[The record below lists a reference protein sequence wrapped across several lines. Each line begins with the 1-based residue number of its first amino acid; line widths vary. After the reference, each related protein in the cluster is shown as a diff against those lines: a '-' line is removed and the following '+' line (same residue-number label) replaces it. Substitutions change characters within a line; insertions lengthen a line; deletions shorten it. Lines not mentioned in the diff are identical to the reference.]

1 MGEDRAHSKLF
12 GILAR
17 GLVSNGLGF
26 RFQAHGR
33 SMQPTILDG
42 EILHVKPV
50 SAGNLRKGDIVLF
63 ADRTNYKAHRLIA
76 VDRDQRV
83 FITRGD
89 AGTETDGALEAS
101 QILGRVVAKEYN
113 VGGRKRVVP
122 LWGRRARGRFLTSR
136 IRGRI
141 AQLVRALT
149 ILRRVGCRGRVFG
162 RRTIEGGSSLL
173 LVLFWVLFWPSTF
186 VGQVVFDSATSTGQH
201 VAAGTTTITLPHSTA
216 GSNRVLVVGISMN
229 IANNTGATVSGV
241 TYNGV
246 ALAPAGAHN
255 DSGLTRR
262 VEMWYLAAP
271 STGLNN
277 VVVTVNLPGGTG
289 VLGVVVGAATFT
301 GADQTI
307 PIRSFLSADA
317 PATSTTAG
325 SLASLDLPS
334 AYGDMVLDTLA
345 TGGDRTISAFGPSQ
359 TASWNLNSTA
369 AISPPD
375 VRGTGSTRAGAPS
388 VPLSEQFNAT
398 SNWSAAAVSIQPLQ
412 ADLAVSVIGSSA
424 FFPNNLTYT
433 ITVTD
438 RGPSV
443 ANGVTLTDTLPAGLT
458 YVSATPSQGS
468 CSFAAPTVTCNLLNL
483 NGSATVSL
491 VVTPGAIGGYPDT
504 ASVTSSVTDLNAG
517 NNSST
522 GTAFS
527 QSNACA
533 TPAKNGAGGTL
544 NTVINTYYPP
554 SAASVTVAAGA
565 TSVTLGASRGAATA
579 IASGDLLLFIQMQDA
594 AINSGNTVS
603 YGDGATGAGSTSLN
617 NSGKYEFVRATSN
630 VPAAGGGLTFSAS
643 GPGGGLLFA
652 YTEAAAT
659 ATQGQRSFQVVRV
672 PQYLSAT
679 LGYTAATPAAAAWN
693 GSTGGVFSVDV
704 SGILTL
710 NSATLS
716 VDGVGFRGG
725 AALQLSGT
733 TGRTNTDYR
742 NAAPAAYTGAVVAG
756 AHGAKGEGIAGTPHW
771 VESGA
776 TFLNTN
782 VEGYPNGSMA
792 KGAPGNAGGGGTD
805 ANPGANDQ
813 NAGGAGGGN
822 GGVGGTGGNAW
833 NANLSSGGLGGAAF
847 PANLGQVVMGGG
859 GGAGSRNNSNTDNQA
874 SGGATGGGI
883 VIIRAGNLS
892 GTATIS
898 ANGAAAYNNTANDAG
913 GGGGSGGSVIVLSE
927 SGGESGLTIS
937 ARGGSGGNA
946 WASQPFSI
954 ADRHGP
960 GGGGGGGAVFVS
972 GPAASI
978 NVTGGASGL
987 TLNPGVPY
995 GATSGGAGISS
1006 TNASV
1011 TLTPGT
1017 QSGAQCTPDMTI
1029 TKSHSPVNFVQGS
1042 TGSYTL
1048 TATNSSLGPSA
1059 NTSGTVTV
1067 TDTLPAG
1074 LTPTSATGTG
1084 WGPGANTCSVVV
1096 QTVTCTR
1103 SNVLAPTAS
1112 YPPITITVLV
1122 SPLAPATLTNTATV
1136 AGGGEANTANDTAT
1150 DVANVLPVIDADV
1163 AITKTASPNPVRQGN
1178 TLTYTVGITNNGP
1191 ATATNVTVTDTLPP
1205 QVSFVSDT
1213 TTQGTCSLTSGTV
1226 TCSLGTMVSGATA
1239 TITITVTAVTRGSVT
1254 NTASVTASQPDPVGG
1269 NNSATNSP
1277 ATLIVSPTRV
1287 KLESFTAATSSEGVR
1302 LLWKTGGEERNLGFN
1317 VYREESGNRVRLN
1330 PSLIAGSALRIR
1342 NGLEQHSA
1350 KTYAWI
1356 DRSADAGGHFYWLED
1371 VDLQGTRTLHGPV
1384 SPAADVVAPSP
1395 ERAQLITELNPR
1407 TTDQNSEFQSGA
1419 PRRGVARRSNDGVE
1433 KRRDIQFKLAAHP
1446 AVKMLIRREGWY
1458 RVTQPELVAAG
1469 LDNSVDPRF
1478 LALFAE
1484 GREQSIRIVGA
1495 TDGPGGF
1502 GTVSSIEFYA
1512 TGIDT
1517 PYSDARVYWLVA
1529 GDQPGKRVVQ
1539 QPVSGTAGEEPSSYP
1554 YVIELRQ
1561 RTTYFAALLRM
1572 GTDNF
1577 FGALVSSAPVEEVL
1591 NVRNIAAASGRD
1603 IKLTMVLQ
1611 GVVEGAAHDV
1621 HVSWNGTT
1629 LGNLNFVGQE
1639 EGKISLDVPSE
1650 LVQEG
1655 ANTVTLTAQAGDNDL
1670 SLVDTI
1676 QLEYPHTFT
1685 AESDSLM
1692 FTADAGQHVVIDGF
1706 AHAPKRLVDI
1716 TDPSN
1721 PVELT
1726 PEVHTKDGGFELA
1739 LSVPWS
1745 GPGKHSLLAVA
1756 EEQIAHPAEVVRNHR
1771 SDWHRARPGNEV
1783 LMIASDRF
1791 ASQLSPLVQLRRGQ
1805 GKSVAVVA
1813 IDDLYD
1819 EFNFGERSPDVIRD
1833 LLKTATERWQHKPK
1847 YVLLVGDAS
1856 VDPRNYLGF
1865 GSFDFV
1871 PTKIIV
1877 TSELKTA
1884 SDDWFSDFE
1893 NTGLGQIPT
1902 GRLPARTE
1910 EEAKTM
1916 VAKILAYERD
1926 NDGRDNGQGDW
1937 INQALLVAD
1946 HNDTV
1951 DFTRDTKSVEALL
1964 PKGMKVTTVFASSLD
1979 ASTAR
1984 QEIVAGINSGK
1995 LLVNYLGHGSVEV
2008 WSGEELLD
2016 NTAASTLSNGT
2027 RLPLFL
2033 IMDCL
2038 NGFFHDVYTESL
2050 AESLLLAKSGG
2061 AVAVWASSGLTE
2073 PEPQVAMDQNLV
2085 RLLFTDP
2092 SLALGD
2098 AIMKAKAKI
2107 SDPDTRRI
2115 YILFGDPLLRI
2126 RGARSA
2132 LRDRT
2137 R

>member
-1 MGEDRAHSKLF
+1 
-12 GILAR
+12 
-17 GLVSNGLGF
+17 
-26 RFQAHGR
+26 
-33 SMQPTILDG
+33 MQPTIQDG

-50 SAGNLRKGDIVLF
+50 SAENLRRGDIVLF
-63 ADRTNYKAHRLIA
+63 ADRTNYKAHRLIS
-76 VDRDQRV
+76 VDRDQRI

-101 QILGRVVAKEYN
+101 QILGRVVAKEQN

-141 AQLVRALT
+141 AQLVRALPM
-149 ILRRVGCRGRVFG
+149 LRWVGRRGRVFG
-162 RRTIEGGSSLL
+162 GRTVEAGSSL
-173 LVLFWVLFWPSTF
+173 LVLFWLLLWPSTLL
-186 VGQVVFDSATSTGQH
+186 GQVAFDSATSIGQH
-201 VAAGTTTITLPHSTA
+201 VAAGTTTVTLPHTTA

-246 ALAPAGAHN
+246 ALARAGAHN

-325 SLASLDLPS
+325 SLASLNLPS

-388 VPLSEQFNAT
+388 VPLSEQFSGT

-468 CSFAAPTVTCNLLNL
+468 CSFAAPTLTCNLLNL

-517 NNSST
+517 NNAST
-522 GTAFS
+522 GIAFS

-554 SAASVTVAAGA
+554 SGSVTVAAGA
-565 TSVTLGASRGAATA
+565 TSVTLGTSRGSASA
-579 IASGDLLLFIQMQDA
+579 IAIGDLLLFIQMQDA
-594 AINSGNTVS
+594 AINSSNTAS

-617 NSGKYEFVRATSN
+617 SSGKYEFVRATSN
-630 VPAAGGGLTFSAS
+630 VPAAGGALTFSGS
-643 GPGGGLLFA
+643 GSGGGLLFA

-672 PQYLSAT
+672 PQYSSAT
-679 LGYTAATPAAAAWN
+679 LGYTAATPAATAWN
-693 GSTGGVFSVDV
+693 GSTGGIFAVDV

-710 NSATLS
+710 NGATVS

-725 AALQLSGT
+725 GALQLSGT
-733 TGRTNTDYR
+733 AGRTNTDYR
-742 NAAPAAYTGAVVAG
+742 NTAPAAYTGAAVAG
-756 AHGAKGEGIAGTPHW
+756 AHGAKGEGIAGTPRW
-771 VESGA
+771 VESGV

-782 VEGYPNGSMA
+782 IEGYPNGSMA

-805 ANPGANDQ
+805 ANPSANDQ
-813 NAGGAGGGN
+813 NAGGAGGAN

-847 PANLGQVVMGGG
+847 PASLGQVVMGGG

-874 SGGATGGGI
+874 SSAAAGAGI

-898 ANGAAAYNNTANDAG
+898 ANGAAAYNATSNDAG
-913 GGGGSGGSVIVLSE
+913 GGGGAGGSVVVLSE
-927 SGGESGLTIS
+927 SGGVGGLTIS

-946 WASQPFSI
+946 WVSQSFSI

-995 GATSGGAGISS
+995 GATSGGAGLST

-1011 TLTPGT
+1011 SLTPGT

-1048 TATNSSLGPSA
+1048 TATNSSVGTSA
-1059 NTSGTVTV
+1059 STTAAVTV

-1084 WGPGANTCSVVV
+1084 WGPGTNACSVVL
-1096 QTVTCTR
+1096 QTVTCSR
-1103 SNVLAPTAS
+1103 SNVLAPGAS
-1112 YPPITITVLV
+1112 YPVITINVLV
-1122 SPLAPATLTNTATV
+1122 SPLAPATVTNTATV

-1150 DVANVLPVIDADV
+1150 DVANVLPLIDADV

-1178 TLTYTVGITNNGP
+1178 TLTYTLGITNNGP
-1191 ATATNVTVTDTLPP
+1191 AVATNVTVTDTLPS

-1213 TTQGTCSLTSGTV
+1213 STQGTCSLASGTV

-1254 NTASVTASQPDPVGG
+1254 NTASVTANQPDPVLG
-1269 NNSATNSP
+1269 NNSASNIP

-1287 KLESFTAATSSEGVR
+1287 KLESFTAATSSEGVS

-1317 VYREESGNRVRLN
+1317 VYREENGNRVRLN

-1342 NGLEQHSA
+1342 NGLEQHAA

-1371 VDLQGTRTLHGPV
+1371 LDLQGTRTLHGPV
-1384 SPAADVVAPSP
+1384 SPASDVVALSS
-1395 ERAQLITELNPR
+1395 ERAQLITELNGP
-1407 TTDQNSEFQSGA
+1407 TADQSLEFLSGA
-1419 PRRGVARRSNDGVE
+1419 PRARVARSSNDGV
-1433 KRRDIQFKLAAHP
+1433 KRRDVQFKLAAKP
-1446 AVKMLIRREGWY
+1446 AIKMLVRREGWY

-1484 GREQSIRIVGA
+1484 GREQSIRIAGA

-1502 GTVSSIEFYA
+1502 GTEGSIEFYA

-1517 PYSDARVYWLVA
+1517 PYSDARVYWLIA
-1529 GDQPGKRVVQ
+1529 GDQPGKRVSQ

-1554 YVIELRQ
+1554 YVVELKQ
-1561 RTTYFAALLRM
+1561 RTTYFAALLKT

-1603 IKLTMVLQ
+1603 IRLIVVLQ
-1611 GVVEGAAHDV
+1611 GVVEGAPHDV
-1621 HVSWNGTT
+1621 LVSWNGTT
-1629 LGNLNFVGQE
+1629 LGALNFVGQE

-1655 ANTVTLTAQAGDNDL
+1655 ANTVTLTAQAGENDL

-1692 FTADAGQHVVIDGF
+1692 FTAEAGERVTINGF
-1706 AHAPKRLVDI
+1706 AHSPKRLVDI
-1716 TDPSN
+1716 TNPAE

-1726 PEVHTKDGGFELA
+1726 PEVHTNHGQFQLA
-1739 LSVPWS
+1739 LSVPWF

-1756 EEQIAHPAEVVRNHR
+1756 EEQIAHPSELVRNHP
-1771 SDWHRARPGNEV
+1771 SHWHKAQPGNEV

-1791 ASQLSPLVQLRRGQ
+1791 ASQLLPLVQLRRSQ
-1805 GKSVAVVA
+1805 GKSAAVVP
-1813 IDDLYD
+1813 IDNLYD

-1833 LLKTATERWQHKPK
+1833 LLKTASERWQHKPK

-1884 SDDWFSDFE
+1884 SDDWFSDLE

-1902 GRLPARTE
+1902 GRLPARTA

-1926 NDGRDNGQGDW
+1926 NDRRDNGHGDW

-1946 HNDTV
+1946 RNDTV
-1951 DFTRDTKSVEALL
+1951 DFTRDTKSIEALL

-1995 LLVNYLGHGSVEV
+1995 LLVNYLGHGSVEI
-2008 WSGEELLD
+2008 WSGEDLLD

-2027 RLPLFL
+2027 RLPVFL

-2050 AESLLLAKSGG
+2050 AESLLLAKNGG

-2073 PEPQVAMDQNLV
+2073 PEPQAAMDQNLV

-2115 YILFGDPLLRI
+2115 YILFGDPLLRM
-2126 RGARSA
+2126 RRPPGGAR
-2132 LRDRT
+2132 R
-2137 R
+2137 